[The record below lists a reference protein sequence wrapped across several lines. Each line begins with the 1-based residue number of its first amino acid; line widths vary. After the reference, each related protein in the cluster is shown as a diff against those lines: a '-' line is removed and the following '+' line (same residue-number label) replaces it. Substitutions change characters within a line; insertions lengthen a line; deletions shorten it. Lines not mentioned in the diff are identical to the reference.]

1 MSRRINWKDTRLIYL
16 MIFAVIYISSIAP
29 VTLPIPVVQWSRDFY
44 NTIDKGVTVSF
55 ASPPRVFGG
64 VKEGTRVFILNS
76 GETSKLWGDM
86 SESVSVVW
94 RDLRR
99 RGANILLWS
108 SSPDCEAV
116 FNQYLLPLIYG
127 PDVKSHPDYGK
138 KLVNLG
144 YVAGGNQLLEQWK
157 DSVKAITPVDVYG
170 NRLENLPMMAN
181 FDALK
186 SDADLMIGLDARG
199 LETIFV
205 VRYNTP
211 VLEMGGTDTAA
222 YLALSYTAGYFKG
235 MLMGQR
241 GGAEYEFLSGLP
253 GKAMS
258 YAQNTLTLSAI
269 LTVAM
274 IAANIKYRMDLSK
287 KQVAPAKEGT

>member
-1 MSRRINWKDTRLIYL
+1 MRKFNFRDTRLIYL

-29 VTLPIPVVQWSRDFY
+29 VTLPIPVVQWSKDFY
-44 NTIDKGVTVSF
+44 NVIDKGVTVSF
-55 ASPPRVFGG
+55 AEPPRVFTG

-86 SESVSVVW
+86 SEGVSIVW

-108 SSPDCEAV
+108 SSPDNEAIL
-116 FNQYLLPLIYG
+116 NQYLLPVMYG
-127 PDVKSHPDYGK
+127 PDVQKHPDYGK
-138 KLVNLG
+138 KFVNLG

-157 DSVKAITPVDVYG
+157 DSIKAITPVDAYG
-170 NRLENLPMMAN
+170 NRLDTLPMMDN

-186 SDADLMIGLDARG
+186 TDCDLMIGLDARG

-211 VLEMGGTDTAA
+211 VLEIGGTDSAA

-258 YAQNTLTLSAI
+258 YAQNTLTLSVI
-269 LTVAM
+269 LIVAM
-274 IAANIKYRMDLSK
+274 VVLNVRYRMGLAK
-287 KQVAPAKEGT
+287 KQIVQTKEVG